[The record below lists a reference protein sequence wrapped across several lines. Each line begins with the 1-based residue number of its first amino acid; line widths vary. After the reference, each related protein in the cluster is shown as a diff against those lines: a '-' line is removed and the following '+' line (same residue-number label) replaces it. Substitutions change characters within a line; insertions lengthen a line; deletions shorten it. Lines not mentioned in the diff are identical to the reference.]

1 MTLPIHLLCHRSFF
15 VFRLPTS
22 TVERD
27 ASIIH
32 ENVLACYAF
41 ALFSSAQ
48 ERECLSALDL
58 IVASGKG
65 DVLFWFLVVLIR
77 TLHARNQ
84 NLFYSATH
92 R

>member
-32 ENVLACYAF
+32 ENVLARYAL
-41 ALFSSAQ
+41 ALFSSKAVFPDH
-48 ERECLSALDL
+48 RWRWRAAVGDPALHIPVPRSGSAPLP
-58 IVASGKG
+58 S
-65 DVLFWFLVVLIR
+65 
-77 TLHARNQ
+77 
-84 NLFYSATH
+84 
-92 R
+92 